1 LRQRWVMYKNLC
13 CLLLVVLF
21 TACVQSARAE
31 ELKLAV
37 GLTLPP
43 FVFSESDTGID
54 LEIVQES
61 LASKG
66 YSVKPVYVVFG
77 RTAIDLKTDKVDG
90 ALTVS
95 RERGI
100 DNIYLS
106 DEYICYQNVAVALQ
120 SKGFQVNSL
129 KDLAGKRITAFQD
142 ATKILG
148 PDFLAAAESSSSYYE
163 IPDQENQV
171 ALLFKDRADI
181 IILDLNIFKYYQQ
194 NSKRVDT
201 TKPVDY
207 FAVFPPSCFSVGF
220 KSVKIR
226 DDFNAGLKE
235 LRASGRYDEI
245 FRKYI
250 K

>member
-1 LRQRWVMYKNLC
+1 MQKILC
-13 CLLLVVLF
+13 SFVLAISF
-21 TACVQSARAE
+21 TISLQWAQAE

-43 FVFSESDTGID
+43 FVFSDSHSGID
-54 LEIVQES
+54 LEIVKEA

-66 YSVKPVYVVFG
+66 YSVKPEYVVYG
-77 RTAIDLKTDKVDG
+77 RTAIDLKTGKVDG

-95 RERGI
+95 KDRGI
-100 DNIYLS
+100 DNAYLT

-120 SKGFQVNSL
+120 SKGFQINSV

-142 ATKILG
+142 AAKILG

-181 IILDLNIFKYYQQ
+181 IIMDVNIFKYYQQ
-194 NSKRVDT
+194 NSQRADMT
-201 TKPVDY
+201 QPVDY
-207 FAVFPPSCFSVGF
+207 FALFPPSCFSVGF
-220 KSVKIR
+220 KSEKIR
-226 DDFNAGLKE
+226 DDFNEGLKE
-235 LRASGRYDEI
+235 LRSSGRYDEI
-245 FRKYI
+245 FKKYI